1 MEELEN
7 PLIRTLMEYMTPW
20 KRYIDGDIA
29 VIKLASTENVL
40 PVLNNFHQN
49 IKFTYELEQ
58 KHYINFL
65 DVLLIRT
72 KNTLKTTIFRK
83 STHNSVHLH

>member
-7 PLIRTLMEYMTPW
+7 PLIRTLMEYMTLW

-40 PVLNNFHQN
+40 PVLNNFHQK

-72 KNTLKTTIFRK
+72 KNTLQTTIFRK
-83 STHNSVHLH
+83 STHNGVHLH

>member
-1 MEELEN
+1 MEELEKS
-7 PLIRTLMEYMTPW
+7 LIRTLMEYMTPW
-20 KRYIDGDIA
+20 KRYFNGNIA

-58 KHYINFL
+58 K
-65 DVLLIRT
+65 R
-72 KNTLKTTIFRK
+72 
-83 STHNSVHLH
+83 

>member
-7 PLIRTLMEYMTPW
+7 PLIRTLMEYMTLW

-29 VIKLASTENVL
+29 VIKLASTENVP
-40 PVLNNFHQN
+40 PVLNNFHQK

-65 DVLLIRT
+65 DALLIRT
-72 KNTLKTTIFRK
+72 KNTLQTTIFRK
-83 STHNSVHLH
+83 STHNGVHLH